1 MGWRMTR
8 NSILAICAAGAAMA
22 MSGCGSSSV
31 NVVTISVV
39 PSEVSV
45 LAGQVENYTAT
56 VNGATTLTV
65 TWACSY
71 LYTPL
76 PTTANPNPTQIPKA
90 LPCNSGDKPSALGG
104 GSIGTF
110 TSTSTNG
117 SNVLTYTAPSLS
129 NFPNPIPQVIFT
141 ATADADKKKTATGI
155 ADLDTGIRVS
165 ILPLTATVPVG
176 ITPPQTASFNASLQ
190 NTNPSTV
197 QFKLVQQNTSSK
209 NTLDQ
214 IPQPLSD
221 TCTVASP
228 TTANPGCGSIDSSGV
243 YTAPM
248 ALPTATTPTGGA
260 SPTTVTVVA
269 YSSQDTHHFATAT
282 ITLVNAT
289 TNPVSYSGL
298 YPPSV
303 AAGGILQDVF
313 LDAKNLLNTTQI
325 NFVPPTA
332 AANLT
337 ASSGNP
343 LSSTQIF
350 TVPISTAYCT
360 PSATNVTPVVDC
372 DASIMTRVRLQA
384 PQLATAEPD
393 PDHPAWIMMPSI
405 PGTPPTTAPSN
416 CVLVPVPQGSPTAIA
431 CPLHIV
437 NSSPALVSAV
447 PDSFPQVSGLGTI
460 SLGAIGGYYGST
472 GGLVNLTFNDQATLV
487 NTSLSGPRSLFGTK
501 DNGQLPNPGLYEVSI
516 TSSSTQGTPPM
527 FPRTTTNVAVQ
538 PNFATFTP
546 NPTNS
551 TSPTCASPTT
561 AGQPLPGTF
570 PLCVALNGGGNPAP
584 SAIALNSV
592 GQYAVIAEQGTSA
605 LQLVDLSTGTP
616 VQSGNPVPLAAV
628 GSTPPAPTDIAI
640 DNQLSVNGG
649 DLGVIVGSAD
659 STLYLYS
666 ITPHTATPLQFVK
679 SFTLDL
685 RTLLQE
691 PTATGLPTPYA
702 VGVDPGTHLGVVAY
716 SNTNI
721 GFIVDVNP
729 NLDGTDTHSCFIQ
742 GQTPPCVIAP
752 TSVNT
757 GPTPRVVMQPQVPL
771 AYVTP
776 GGGFGSTSVVDLLQQ
791 GVSVQIL
798 PASTTGPAGA
808 TRTAGITTI
817 RTQAAHGINPILGGT
832 VIISGVTT
840 NTANSNFNGT
850 FQIIQVIDQFTFT
863 YAQTGQ
869 PDDTETNTSSALGTV
884 QYGVPYFSFSTSANV
899 SGAAINPITR
909 TFAYADFNQA
919 SAQIGFIST
928 LDQSLTSLTLNA
940 GSCNG
945 CTPSTTA
952 PERGFRAVA
961 FDPFTNVLIAFNPSE
976 NSDTNSAGN
985 EISLINPG
993 GPAPNGRTNPP
1004 YRIIAAIE
1012 TGQVGTGSYTPTGQT
1027 AAVPVFGA
1035 MAYDPK
1041 TKFIL
1046 VANAG
1051 SNTLT
1056 YMNLD
1061 PGNSFQ
1067 KTHIQALLLKDNVPA
1082 YGVPVA
1088 QPALGSLAPSTSCS
1102 LTDPKKP
1109 CMPQAVRVGQSAN
1122 LRIIGQGFTAGG
1134 PPVVRLD
1141 GFTSI
1146 TPPGSTT
1153 PTPLPTP
1160 TSVTDSE
1167 IDITIPA
1174 AFLFTPHDY
1183 ALDVQTN
1190 SGGSTSNSIDLHV
1203 VGILDLAGTC
1213 TPTATLPQGPE
1224 GVAID
1229 ESRQIA
1235 LITNYSCNTV
1245 SVIAINPSG
1254 FVKKDGS
1261 VAPFGTI
1268 LASVTVGKNPIG
1280 IGVIPRMG
1288 LAVVANSGDT
1298 PNGTAQIIDI
1308 SSPES
1313 PAIVSWQVTSGTTT
1327 TTANTVTVGLSPLGV
1342 TIDQD
1347 RALALVA
1354 NGGSNTLSSIDLTVL
1369 LPSDPSTSSTKGH
1382 VQGTPAATTV
1392 ALSGPPS
1399 AIAVDPNRAV
1409 AVITSLQ
1416 NSGTTSVT
1424 GGLDVVNLATNP
1436 PVKSSTASVSSLS
1449 ASVTGIAYDPAPNP
1463 AVFYATSTQQNA
1475 IYSFNPDSGTIQT
1488 IRVGINPYS
1497 VGYNYQTGTL
1507 LTINSTSNSSSVVD
1521 SQNLKTRQTLG
1532 ISSMSQFAI
1541 AVNNLTNTAVIV
1553 DQNNN
1558 RVVFLNLP
1566 K

>member
-1 MGWRMTR
+1 MSWRMTR
-8 NSILAICAAGAAMA
+8 NLVLAVCAAGAAIA
-22 MSGCGSSSV
+22 MSGCGSSSA
-31 NVVTISVV
+31 NVVTVSVV

-45 LAGQVENYTAT
+45 LAGQVENYSAT
-56 VNGATTLTV
+56 VGGSTTLTV
-65 TWACSY
+65 TWTCTY
-71 LYTPL
+71 LFIPL
-76 PTTANPNPTQIPKA
+76 PTTANPNPTRIPKA
-90 LPCNSGDKPSALGG
+90 LPCKSGDTVNG

-110 TSTSTNG
+110 TTSSTNG

-129 NFPNPIPQVIFT
+129 NFPNPIPQVTFT
-141 ATADADKKKTATGI
+141 ATADADKKKTGTGI
-155 ADLDTGIRVS
+155 ADLDSGISVS

-176 ITPPQTASFNASLQ
+176 ITPAQTASFNVSLQ

-197 QFKLVQQNTSSK
+197 AFKLVQQNTSSS
-209 NTLDQ
+209 NTLDRS
-214 IPQPLSD
+214 PNPLSD
-221 TCTVASP
+221 TCDP
-228 TTANPGCGSIDSSGV
+228 TCGTIDKNGT
-243 YTAPM
+243 YTAPTT
-248 ALPTATTPTGGA
+248 LPTDTTPKGGA
-260 SPTTVTVVA
+260 SPTTVSVVA
-269 YSSQDTHHFATAT
+269 YSTQDTTHFALAT

-313 LDAKNLLNTTQI
+313 LDARNLLNTTAI

-350 TVPISTAYCT
+350 TIPISTSYCQ
-360 PSATNVTPVVDC
+360 PSAPNVTPVVDC

-393 PDHPAWIMMPSI
+393 PAHPAWIMMPSI
-405 PGTPPTTAPSN
+405 PGSPPATVPAP
-416 CVLVPVPQGSPTAIA
+416 CVLVPTPQGSATAIA

-437 NSSPALVSAV
+437 NASPALVSAV

-516 TSSSTQGTPPM
+516 TSSTTQGAPPM
-527 FPRTTTNVAVQ
+527 FPTTTTNVAVQ

-546 NPTNS
+546 NPANS
-551 TSPTCASPTT
+551 ASLTCASPTT

-616 VQSGNPVPLAAV
+616 VQLGNPVQLAAV
-628 GSTPPAPTDIAI
+628 STTAPAPTDIAI

-659 STLYLYS
+659 NTLYLYS
-666 ITPHTATPLQFVK
+666 IAPHAPAPLQFVK

-691 PTATGLPTPYA
+691 PNATGLPTPYA

-729 NLDGTDTHSCFIQ
+729 NLDGTDTRSCFIP

-752 TSVNT
+752 TSINT

-791 GVSVQIL
+791 GISVQIL

-817 RTQAAHGINPILGGT
+817 RTQAPHGINPILGGT

-850 FQIIQVIDQFTFT
+850 FQIIQVVDPFTFT

-884 QYGVPYFSFSTSANV
+884 QYGVPFFSFSTSSNV
-899 SGAAINPITR
+899 SGAAINPVTR

-928 LDQSLTSLTLNA
+928 LDQTLTSLSLSV

-945 CTPSTTA
+945 CTPTPANA

-961 FDPFTNVLIAFNPSE
+961 FDPFTNVLVAFNTSE
-976 NSDTNSAGN
+976 NTDTNSAGN

-993 GPAPNGRTNPP
+993 GPAPNGGTNPP
-1004 YRIIAAIE
+1004 YRIIAAID

-1027 AAVPVFGA
+1027 TAVPVFGA

-1067 KTHIQALLLKDNVPA
+1067 KTHIQALLLKDNTPA

-1088 QPALGSLAPSTSCS
+1088 QPALGSLSPSTSCS

-1109 CMPQAVRVGQSAN
+1109 CMPQAVRAGQSAN
-1122 LRIIGQGFTAGG
+1122 LRILGQGFTTGG

-1153 PTPLPTP
+1153 PTALPAP

-1190 SGGSTSNSIDLHV
+1190 AGGSTSNSIDLHV
-1203 VGILDLAGTC
+1203 LGILDLASAC
-1213 TPTATLPQGPE
+1213 APTASSPQGPE

-1235 LITNYSCNTV
+1235 LITNYSCNSV

-1254 FVKKDGS
+1254 FVKRDSS
-1261 VAPFGTI
+1261 VAPYGTI
-1268 LASVTVGKNPIG
+1268 LGSVTVGKNPIG
-1280 IGVIPRMG
+1280 IGVIPRMA

-1298 PNGTAQIIDI
+1298 PNGTASIIDI
-1308 SSPES
+1308 SNPES
-1313 PAIVSWQVTSGTTT
+1313 PAIVSWSVTSGTTT

-1354 NGGSNTLSSIDLTVL
+1354 NGGSNTLSAIDLTVL
-1369 LPSDPSTSSTKGH
+1369 LKSDPTTSTGIIGH
-1382 VQGTPAATTV
+1382 VQGAPGATTV

-1399 AIAVDPNRAV
+1399 AIAVDPNRGAAV
-1409 AVITSLQ
+1409 VTSLQ

-1436 PVKSSTASVSSLS
+1436 PIKSSTASVSSLS
-1449 ASVTGIAYDPAPNP
+1449 ASVTGIVYDPAPNP

-1475 IYSFNPDSGTIQT
+1475 IYSFNPDTGSVQT

-1507 LTINSTSNSSSVVD
+1507 LTINSTSNSISVVD

-1541 AVNNLTNTAVIV
+1541 AVDNFTNTAVIV

>member
-1 MGWRMTR
+1 MSWRMAR
-8 NSILAICAAGAAMA
+8 NSILAVCAAGAAIV
-22 MSGCGSSSV
+22 MSGCGSSSA
-31 NVVTISVV
+31 NVVTVSVV

-45 LAGQVENYTAT
+45 LAGQVQNYTAT
-56 VNGATTLTV
+56 VGGSTTLTV
-65 TWACSY
+65 TWTCTY
-71 LYTPL
+71 IFVPL
-76 PTTANPNPTQIPKA
+76 PTTATPNPVATKA
-90 LPCNSGDKPSALGG
+90 APCTSGQTVNG

-110 TSTSTNG
+110 TTSSTNG
-117 SNVLTYTAPSLS
+117 SNVLTYTAPSLGS
-129 NFPNPIPQVIFT
+129 FPNPIPQVTFT
-141 ATADADKKKTATGI
+141 AAADADKKKTGTGI
-155 ADLDTGIRVS
+155 ADLDSGIRVS

-176 ITPPQTASFNASLQ
+176 IAIPQTASFNASLL

-197 QFKLVQQNTSSK
+197 AFKLVQQNTSSK

-214 IPQPLSD
+214 SPNPLSD
-221 TCTVASP
+221 TCDP
-228 TTANPGCGSIDSSGV
+228 TCGTIDKNGT
-243 YTAPM
+243 YTAPGT
-248 ALPTATTPTGGA
+248 LPTATTPAGGA
-260 SPTTVTVVA
+260 SPTTVSVVA
-269 YSSQDTHHFATAT
+269 YSTQDTIHFAIAT

-350 TVPISTAYCT
+350 TIPISTSYCT
-360 PSATNVTPVVDC
+360 PSATNVTPVVNC

-384 PQLATAEPD
+384 PQLAAAEPD

-405 PGTPPTTAPSN
+405 PSIPGEPPPTLPAQ
-416 CVLVPVPQGSPTAIA
+416 CLLVPVPKDSPTAIA
-431 CPLHIV
+431 CQLHIL
-437 NSSPALVSAV
+437 NASPALVSAV

-487 NTSLSGPRSLFGTK
+487 NTSSSGPRSLFGTK

-546 NPTNS
+546 N
-551 TSPTCASPTT
+551 
-561 AGQPLPGTF
+561 QPSAAPQNCTF
-570 PLCVALNGGGNPAP
+570 PPPPPPPSLPPVFPACTLLNGAGNPAP
-584 SAIALNSV
+584 SAMALNSV
-592 GQYAVIAEQGTSA
+592 AQYAVIAEQGTSA
-605 LQLVDLSTGTP
+605 LQLVDLSSGTP
-616 VQSGNPVPLAAV
+616 VQLGNPVPLAAV
-628 GSTPPAPTDIAI
+628 SATSPAPTDIAI

-666 ITPHTATPLQFVK
+666 ITPHGPTPLQFVK

-691 PTATGLPTPYA
+691 PSATGLPTPYA

-729 NLDGTDTHSCFIQ
+729 NLDGTDTHTCFVS

-798 PASTTGPAGA
+798 PASTTGPTGA

-817 RTQAAHGINPILGGT
+817 RTQSAHGINPILGGT

-850 FQIIQVIDQFTFT
+850 FQIIQVIDPFTFT
-863 YAQTGQ
+863 YPQTGQ
-869 PDDTETNTSSALGTV
+869 PDDTETNTSTALGTV
-884 QYGVPYFSFSTSANV
+884 QYGVPFFSFSTSANV
-899 SGAAINPITR
+899 SGAAINPVTR

-919 SAQIGFIST
+919 AAQIGFIST
-928 LDQSLTSLTLNA
+928 LDQTLTSLSLSA

-945 CTPSTTA
+945 CTPSPAGA

-961 FDPFTNVLIAFNPSE
+961 FDPFTNVLVAFNPSE

-993 GPAPNGRTNPP
+993 GPTPNGGTSFP
-1004 YRIIAAIE
+1004 YRIIAAID

-1027 AAVPVFGA
+1027 VAVPVFGA
-1035 MAYDPK
+1035 MAYDPR

-1061 PGNSFQ
+1061 PGNTFQ

-1088 QPALGSLAPSTSCS
+1088 QPVLGSLAPSTSCS

-1109 CMPQAVRVGQSAN
+1109 CMPQAVRSGQSAN
-1122 LRIIGQGFTAGG
+1122 LRILGQGFTAGG

-1146 TPPGSTT
+1146 TPPGATT
-1153 PTPLPTP
+1153 PTPLPAP

-1190 SGGSTSNSIDLHV
+1190 SGGTTSNSIDLHV
-1203 VGILDLAGTC
+1203 VGILDLASTC
-1213 TPTATLPQGPE
+1213 APTAASPQGPE

-1235 LITNYSCNTV
+1235 LITNFSCNTV

-1254 FVKKDGS
+1254 FVKKDAS

-1268 LASVTVGKNPIG
+1268 LGSVTVGKNPIG

-1288 LAVVANSGDT
+1288 LAVVANNGDT

-1308 SSPES
+1308 TNPES

-1327 TTANTVTVGLSPLGV
+1327 TTANTVAVGLAPLGV
-1342 TIDQD
+1342 AIDQD

-1369 LPSDPSTSSTKGH
+1369 VPSDPTSTTGIVGH
-1382 VQGTPAATTV
+1382 VMGVPAATMIG
-1392 ALSGPPS
+1392 LSGPPS
-1399 AIAVDPNRAV
+1399 AIAVDPNRAI
-1409 AVITSLQ
+1409 AVVTSLQ
-1416 NSGTTSVT
+1416 SPGTTSVT
-1424 GGLDVVNLATNP
+1424 GGLDVVLLSTNP
-1436 PVKSSTASVSSLS
+1436 PIKSSTASISSLS

-1475 IYSFNPDSGTIQT
+1475 IYSFNPDIGSVQT

-1497 VGYNYQTGTL
+1497 VGYNYQTGTM

-1541 AVNNLTNTAVIV
+1541 AVDNFTNTAVIV

>member
-1 MGWRMTR
+1 MSWRMTR
-8 NSILAICAAGAAMA
+8 NSILAVCAAGAAIVI
-22 MSGCGSSSV
+22 SGCGSSSA
-31 NVVTISVV
+31 NVVTVSVL
-39 PSEVSV
+39 PSEVTV
-45 LAGQVENYTAT
+45 LAGQVQNYTAT
-56 VNGATTLTV
+56 VGGSSTLTV
-65 TWACSY
+65 TWSCTFIF
-71 LYTPL
+71 TPL
-76 PTTANPNPTQIPKA
+76 PTTATPNPTPAPKA
-90 LPCNSGDKPSALGG
+90 NCTSGQTVNG

-110 TSTSTNG
+110 TTSSTNG
-117 SNVLTYTAPSLS
+117 SNVLTYTAPALGS
-129 NFPNPIPQVIFT
+129 FPNPIPQVTFT
-141 ATADADKKKTATGI
+141 AAADADKKKTGTGI
-155 ADLDTGIRVS
+155 ADLDSGIRVS

-176 ITPPQTASFNASLQ
+176 ITPAQTASFNASLL

-197 QFKLVQQNTSSK
+197 AFKLVQPNTSSK
-209 NTLDQ
+209 NNLDTFAN
-214 IPQPLSD
+214 PLSD
-221 TCTVASP
+221 TCD
-228 TTANPGCGSIDSSGV
+228 PGCGTIDKNGT
-243 YTAPM
+243 YTAPA
-248 ALPTATTPTGGA
+248 ALPTATTPAGGA
-260 SPTTVTVVA
+260 SPTSVTVVA
-269 YSSQDTHHFATAT
+269 YSTQDTIHFAPAT

-298 YPPSV
+298 YPPSI

-313 LDAKNLLNTTQI
+313 LDARNLLNTTEI

-343 LSSTQIF
+343 LSSTQIS
-350 TVPISTAYCT
+350 TIPISSSYCA
-360 PSATNVTPVVDC
+360 PSPTNVTPVVNC

-393 PDHPAWIMMPSI
+393 PAHPAWIMMPSI
-405 PGTPPTTAPSN
+405 PGSPPATVPAP
-416 CVLVPVPQGSPTAIA
+416 CLLVPTQAGSATAIA

-437 NSSPALVSAV
+437 NASPALVSAV

-487 NTSLSGPRSLFGTK
+487 NTSSSGPRSLFGTK

-516 TSSSTQGTPPM
+516 TSSTTQGTPPM

-546 NPTNS
+546 NPSNS

-561 AGQPLPGTF
+561 AGQPLEGTF

-616 VQSGNPVPLAAV
+616 VQSGNPVSLAAV
-628 GSTPPAPTDIAI
+628 SATPPAPTDIAI

-659 STLYLYS
+659 NTLYLYS
-666 ITPHTATPLQFVK
+666 IAPHATTPLQFVK

-685 RTLLQE
+685 RTLLGE
-691 PTATGLPTPYA
+691 PNATGLPTPYA

-716 SNTNI
+716 SSTNI

-729 NLDGTDTHSCFIQ
+729 NLDGTDTHTCFVP

-791 GVSVQIL
+791 GVSVPIL
-798 PASTTGPAGA
+798 PASTTGPSGA
-808 TRTAGITTI
+808 KRTAGLTTI
-817 RTQAAHGINPILGGT
+817 HTQAPHGINPILGGT

-850 FQIIQVIDQFTFT
+850 FQIIQVVDPFTFT

-884 QYGVPYFSFSTSANV
+884 QYGVPFFSFSTSSNV
-899 SGAAINPITR
+899 SGAAINPATR

-928 LDQSLTSLTLNA
+928 LDQTLTSLSLTA

-945 CTPSTTA
+945 CTPTPANA

-961 FDPFTNVLIAFNPSE
+961 FDPFTNVLMAFNPSE
-976 NSDTNSAGN
+976 NTDTNSAGN

-993 GPAPNGRTNPP
+993 GPAPNGGTNFP
-1004 YRIIAAIE
+1004 YRIIAAIN

-1035 MAYDPK
+1035 MTYDPK
-1041 TKFIL
+1041 TKFML

-1067 KTHIQALLLKDNVPA
+1067 QTHIQALLLQDNVPA
-1082 YGVPVA
+1082 YGVPSA
-1088 QPALGSLAPSTSCS
+1088 QPVLGSLAPSTTCS

-1122 LRIIGQGFTAGG
+1122 LRILGQGFTTGG

-1153 PTPLPTP
+1153 PTPLPAP
-1160 TSVTDSE
+1160 TSVTDGE

-1203 VGILDLAGTC
+1203 VGILDLTSAC
-1213 TPTATLPQGPE
+1213 APTASSPQGPE

-1229 ESRQIA
+1229 ESRHIA
-1235 LITNYSCNTV
+1235 LITNFSCNTV
-1245 SVIAINPSG
+1245 SVIAIDPSG

-1261 VAPFGTI
+1261 VAPYGTI
-1268 LASVTVGKNPIG
+1268 LGSVAVGKNPIG
-1280 IGVIPRMG
+1280 ISVIPRMA

-1298 PNGTAQIIDI
+1298 PDGTAQIIDI
-1308 SSPES
+1308 SNPES
-1313 PAIVSWQVTSGTTT
+1313 PAIVSWQVTSGTSTTT

-1354 NGGSNTLSSIDLTVL
+1354 NGGSNTLSAIDLTVL
-1369 LPSDPSTSSTKGH
+1369 LPSDPSTSTTKGH
-1382 VQGTPAATTV
+1382 VQGAPGATTV
-1392 ALSGPPS
+1392 ALSGPPT
-1399 AIAVDPNRAV
+1399 AIAVDPNRGIAV
-1409 AVITSLQ
+1409 VTSLL
-1416 NSGTTSVT
+1416 NSGTTVVT

-1436 PVKSSTASVSSLS
+1436 PIKSATASVSSLS
-1449 ASVTGIAYDPAPNP
+1449 ASITGIAYDPAPNP

-1475 IYSFNPDSGTIQT
+1475 IYSFNPDTGSIQT

-1507 LTINSTSNSSSVVD
+1507 LTINSTSNSISVVD

-1541 AVNNLTNTAVIV
+1541 AVDNFTNIAVIV

>member
-1 MGWRMTR
+1 MTR
-8 NSILAICAAGAAMA
+8 NSILAVFAVAVAMV
-22 MSGCGSSSV
+22 MSGCSSSSA
-31 NVVTISVV
+31 NIVTISVV
-39 PSEVSV
+39 PSEVTV

-56 VNGATTLTV
+56 VSGSTTLTV
-65 TWACSY
+65 TWACSFIF
-71 LYTPL
+71 TPL
-76 PTTANPNPTQIPKA
+76 PTTAVPNPITTKPA
-90 LPCNSGDKPSALGG
+90 PCTSGQTVNG

-110 TSTSTNG
+110 TTSSTNG
-117 SNVLTYTAPSLS
+117 SNVLTYTAPALGS
-129 NFPNPIPQVIFT
+129 FPNPIPQVTFT

-155 ADLDTGIRVS
+155 ADLDSGIRVS
-165 ILPLTATVPVG
+165 ISPLTATVPVG
-176 ITPPQTASFNASLQ
+176 ITPPQTASFNASLL

-197 QFKLVQQNTSSK
+197 VYHLVQPDTASK

-214 IPQPLSD
+214 SANPLSD
-221 TCTVASP
+221 QCD
-228 TTANPGCGSIDSSGV
+228 PGCGTIDKNGT
-243 YTAPM
+243 YTAP
-248 ALPTATTPTGGA
+248 ATIPTSTISTVTPT
-260 SPTTVTVVA
+260 SVSVVA
-269 YSSQDTHHFATAT
+269 FSSQDTLHFALAT

-289 TNPVSYSGL
+289 TNPVSFSGL
-298 YPPSV
+298 YPPFI

-313 LDAKNLLNTTQI
+313 LNAKNLLNTTQI

-337 ASSGNP
+337 ASSGTP
-343 LSSTQIF
+343 LSLSTQVF
-350 TVPISTAYCT
+350 TIPRSTAYCT
-360 PSATNVTPVVDC
+360 PSATNATPVVNC

-393 PDHPAWIMMPSI
+393 PTQPAWIMIPSI
-405 PGTPPTTAPSN
+405 PSVPGAPPLTAPAG

-431 CPLHIV
+431 CQLHIV
-437 NSSPALVSAV
+437 NASPALVSAV

-516 TSSSTQGTPPM
+516 TSSSTQWTPPM
-527 FPRTTTNVAVQ
+527 FPTSTTNVAVQ

-546 NPTNS
+546 N
-551 TSPTCASPTT
+551 
-561 AGQPLPGTF
+561 QPSSAPQNCTF
-570 PLCVALNGGGNPAP
+570 PPPPAPPALPPVFPACTLLNGTGNPAP

-592 GQYAVIAEQGTSA
+592 GQYAVIAEQGTNA
-605 LQLVDLSTGTP
+605 LQLVDLSTGAP
-616 VQSGNPVPLAAV
+616 LQSGNPVALAAV
-628 GSTPPAPTDIAI
+628 SSTPPAPTDIAI

-649 DLGVIVGSAD
+649 DLAVIVGSGD

-666 ITPHTATPLQFVK
+666 VTPSAPTPLQFLK
-679 SFTLDL
+679 KTISLDL
-685 RTLLQE
+685 HTLLQE
-691 PTATGLPTPYA
+691 PNATGLATPYA

-721 GFIVDVNP
+721 AFIVDVNP
-729 NLDGTDTHSCFIQ
+729 NLDGADKRTCFLA

-752 TSVNT
+752 TSINT

-798 PASTTGPAGA
+798 PASTTGPSGA

-817 RTQAAHGINPILGGT
+817 RTQTPHGINPILGGT

-840 NTANSNFNGT
+840 KTANSNFNGT
-850 FQIIQVIDQFTFT
+850 NQIIQIIDPFTFT

-869 PDDTETNTSSALGTV
+869 PDDTETNTSTALGTV
-884 QYGVPYFSFSTSANV
+884 QYGVPFFSFSTSANV

-909 TFAYADFNQA
+909 TFAFADFNQA

-928 LDQSLTSLTLNA
+928 LDQTLTSLSLNA
-940 GSCNG
+940 GSCIG
-945 CTPSTTA
+945 CTPPAIA

-976 NSDTNSAGN
+976 NSDINSAGN

-993 GPAPNGRTNPP
+993 GPAPNGGTNAP
-1004 YRIIAAIE
+1004 YRIIAAIN
-1012 TGQVGTGSYTPTGQT
+1012 TGQTGTGSYTPSGQT
-1027 AAVPVFGA
+1027 TPISVFGA

-1051 SNTLT
+1051 SNTLSS
-1056 YMNLD
+1056 MNLD
-1061 PGNSFQ
+1061 PANTFQ
-1067 KTHIQALLLKDNVPA
+1067 KTHIQALLLKDNVPS
-1082 YGVPVA
+1082 YGVPLA
-1088 QPALGSLAPSTSCS
+1088 QPVLGSLPSTSCS
-1102 LTDPKKP
+1102 LTDPKQP

-1122 LRIIGQGFTAGG
+1122 QSANLRILGQGFTAGG
-1134 PPVVRLD
+1134 PPIVRLD

-1146 TPPGSTT
+1146 TPPGATT
-1153 PTPLPTP
+1153 PTPLPAP

-1190 SGGSTSNSIDLHV
+1190 SGSTTSNSIDLHV

-1213 TPTATLPQGPE
+1213 AASPQGPE

-1235 LITNYSCNTV
+1235 LITNFSCNTV

-1261 VAPFGTI
+1261 KAPFGTI
-1268 LASVTVGKNPIG
+1268 LGSVNVGKNPIG

-1288 LAVVANSGDT
+1288 LAVVANHGDT

-1308 SSPES
+1308 TNPES
-1313 PAIVSWQVTSGTTT
+1313 PAIVSWSVTSGTTT
-1327 TTANTVTVGLSPLGV
+1327 TTANTVTVGFFPLGV
-1342 TIDQD
+1342 TVDQD
-1347 RALALVA
+1347 RALALVTNA
-1354 NGGSNTLSSIDLTVL
+1354 GSNTLSSIDLTVL
-1369 LPSDPSTSSTKGH
+1369 TPSDPTSSTGIIGH
-1382 VQGTPAATTV
+1382 VQGAPAATTV
-1392 ALSGPPS
+1392 ALSGSPS
-1399 AIAVDPNRAV
+1399 AIAVDPNRAI

-1416 NSGTTSVT
+1416 NPGSTSVT
-1424 GGLDVVNLATNP
+1424 GGLDVVTLATNP
-1436 PVKSSTASVSSLS
+1436 PIKSSTASISSLS
-1449 ASVTGIAYDPAPNP
+1449 ASITGIVYDPAPAV

-1475 IYSFNPDSGTIQT
+1475 IYLFDPDTGSVGT

-1497 VGYNYQTGTL
+1497 LGYNYQTGTL
-1507 LTINSTSNSSSVVD
+1507 LTINSVSNSSSVVD

-1541 AVNNLTNTAVIV
+1541 AVDNFTNTAVIV

>member
-1 MGWRMTR
+1 MSWRMTR
-8 NSILAICAAGAAMA
+8 NSILAICAVGAAIV
-22 MSGCGSSSV
+22 MSGCGSSSA
-31 NVVTISVV
+31 NIVTISVV

-56 VNGATTLTV
+56 VSGSTTLTV
-65 TWACSY
+65 TWTCSFIF
-71 LYTPL
+71 TPL
-76 PTTANPNPTQIPKA
+76 PTATTPNPVPTKA
-90 LPCNSGDKPSALGG
+90 APCTSGQTVNG

-110 TSTSTNG
+110 TTSSTNG
-117 SNVLTYTAPSLS
+117 SNVLTYTAPALGS
-129 NFPNPIPQVIFT
+129 FPNPIPQVTFT

-155 ADLDTGIRVS
+155 ADLDSGIRVS

-197 QFKLVQQNTSSK
+197 AFKLVQPNTASK

-214 IPQPLSD
+214 SPNPLSD
-221 TCTVASP
+221 PCD
-228 TTANPGCGSIDSSGV
+228 TTCGSIDKNGT
-243 YTAPM
+243 YTAPTT
-248 ALPTATTPTGGA
+248 LPTATTPSGGA

-269 YSSQDTHHFATAT
+269 YSTQDVIHFALAT

-298 YPPSV
+298 YPPAV

-332 AANLT
+332 AADLT
-337 ASSGNP
+337 ASSGLP
-343 LSSTQIF
+343 LSLSTQVF
-350 TVPISTAYCT
+350 TIPISTAYCT

-372 DASIMTRVRLQA
+372 DASIMTRVRLGPA
-384 PQLATAEPD
+384 QLAAAEPD
-393 PDHPAWIMMPSI
+393 PLHPAWIMIPSIPSI
-405 PGTPPTTAPSN
+405 PGAPPPTAPPN
-416 CVLVPVPQGSPTAIA
+416 CVIVPVPKDSPTAIA
-431 CPLHIV
+431 CQLHIV
-437 NSSPALVSAV
+437 NASPALVSAV

-527 FPRTTTNVAVQ
+527 FPTTTTNVAVQ

-546 NPTNS
+546 NPTNA
-551 TSPTCASPTT
+551 TSPTCVSPVT

-570 PLCVALNGGGNPAP
+570 PLCIALNGGGNPAP

-628 GSTPPAPTDIAI
+628 STTSPAPTDIAI

-659 STLYLYS
+659 NTLYLYS
-666 ITPHTATPLQFVK
+666 ITPHAPTPLQFVK

-691 PTATGLPTPYA
+691 PNATGLPTPYA

-716 SNTNI
+716 TNTNI
-721 GFIVDVNP
+721 AFIVDVNP
-729 NLDGTDTHSCFIQ
+729 NLDGTDTHTCFLS

-757 GPTPRVVMQPQVPL
+757 GPTPRVVMEPQVAL

-798 PASTTGPAGA
+798 PVSTTGPSGA

-817 RTQAAHGINPILGGT
+817 RTQAPHGINPILGGT

-840 NTANSNFNGT
+840 NTALSNFDGT
-850 FQIIQVIDQFTFT
+850 FQIIQVIDPFTFT

-884 QYGVPYFSFSTSANV
+884 QYGVPFFSFGTSANV

-909 TFAYADFNQA
+909 TFAFADFNQA

-928 LDQSLTSLTLNA
+928 LDQTLTSLTLSA

-945 CTPSTTA
+945 CTPATPNA
-952 PERGFRAVA
+952 PERGFRAVS
-961 FDPFTNVLIAFNPSE
+961 FDPFTNVLIAFNSSE

-993 GPAPNGRTNPP
+993 GPAPNGGTNAP
-1004 YRIIAAIE
+1004 YRIIAAID
-1012 TGQVGTGSYTPTGQT
+1012 TGQTGTGSYTPTGQT
-1027 AAVPVFGA
+1027 TPVPVFGA

-1051 SNTLT
+1051 SNSLT
-1056 YMNLD
+1056 FMNLD

-1088 QPALGSLAPSTSCS
+1088 QPALGSLTPSTSCS

-1109 CMPQAVRVGQSAN
+1109 CMPQAIRVGQSAN

-1153 PTPLPTP
+1153 PTPLPAP

-1183 ALDVQTN
+1183 AIDVQTN
-1190 SGGSTSNSIDLHV
+1190 SGGTTSNSIDLHV
-1203 VGILDLAGTC
+1203 VGILDLASTC
-1213 TPTATLPQGPE
+1213 APTAASPQGPE

-1235 LITNYSCNTV
+1235 LITNFSCNTV

-1254 FVKKDGS
+1254 FVKKDAS
-1261 VAPFGTI
+1261 VAPYGTI
-1268 LASVTVGKNPIG
+1268 LGSVTVGKNPIG

-1288 LAVVANSGDT
+1288 FAVVANNGDT

-1308 SSPES
+1308 NNPES

-1327 TTANTVTVGLSPLGV
+1327 TTANTVAVGLSPLGV

-1347 RALALVA
+1347 RALALVTNA
-1354 NGGSNTLSSIDLTVL
+1354 GSNTLSSIDLTVL
-1369 LPSDPSTSSTKGH
+1369 IPSEPTSSTGIVGH
-1382 VQGTPAATTV
+1382 VQGVPAATTV

-1399 AIAVDPNRAV
+1399 AIAVDPNRAI
-1409 AVITSLQ
+1409 AVVTSLQ
-1416 NSGTTSVT
+1416 NSGTTAVT

-1436 PVKSSTASVSSLS
+1436 PIKSSTASVSGLS
-1449 ASVTGIAYDPAPNP
+1449 ASITGIVYDPAPSV

-1475 IYSFNPDSGTIQT
+1475 IYSFDPDTGSVQT

-1541 AVNNLTNTAVIV
+1541 AVDNFTNTAVIV

-1558 RVVFLNLP
+1558 RVVFMNLP

>member
-1 MGWRMTR
+1 MSWRLTR
-8 NSILAICAAGAAMA
+8 NSILAVCAAGAAIL
-22 MSGCGSSSV
+22 MSGCGSSSA
-31 NVVTISVV
+31 NVVTVSVV

-45 LAGQVENYTAT
+45 LAGQVQNYSAT
-56 VNGATTLTV
+56 VGGSTTLTV
-65 TWACSY
+65 TWTCSY
-71 LYTPL
+71 IFTPL
-76 PTTANPNPTQIPKA
+76 PTTTTPNPTPAPKT
-90 LPCNSGDKPSALGG
+90 PCTSGQTVNGG
-104 GSIGTF
+104 TIGTF
-110 TSTSTNG
+110 TTSSTNG
-117 SNVLTYTAPSLS
+117 SNVLTYTAPPLS
-129 NFPNPIPQVIFT
+129 SFPNPIPQVTFT
-141 ATADADKKKTATGI
+141 AAADADKKKTATGI
-155 ADLDTGIRVS
+155 ADLDSGIRVS
-165 ILPLTATVPVG
+165 VLPLTATVPVG
-176 ITPPQTASFNASLQ
+176 ITPAQTASFNASLL
-190 NTNPSTV
+190 NTNPSTAA
-197 QFKLVQQNTSSK
+197 FKLVQPNTSSK
-209 NTLDQ
+209 NTLNQ
-214 IPQPLSD
+214 SPNPLSD
-221 TCTVASP
+221 TCDP
-228 TTANPGCGSIDSSGV
+228 TCGSIDKNGT
-243 YTAPM
+243 YTAPGT
-248 ALPTATTPTGGA
+248 LPTDTTPPGGA
-260 SPTTVTVVA
+260 SPTSITVVA
-269 YSSQDTHHFATAT
+269 YSTQDTVHFALAT

-289 TNPVSYSGL
+289 TNPVSFSGL

-337 ASSGNP
+337 ASSGTP

-350 TVPISTAYCT
+350 TIPISTSYCN
-360 PSATNVTPVVDC
+360 PSAVKVTPVVNC

-393 PDHPAWIMMPSI
+393 PAHPAWIMMPSI
-405 PGTPPTTAPSN
+405 PGTPPTTAPPN
-416 CVLVPVPQGSPTAIA
+416 CVLVPVPQGSPAAIA
-431 CPLHIV
+431 CQLHIV
-437 NSSPALVSAV
+437 NASPALVSAV

-472 GGLVNLTFNDQATLV
+472 GGLVNLTFNDQATIV

-527 FPRTTTNVAVQ
+527 FPTTTTNVAVQ

-551 TSPTCASPTT
+551 ISPTCASPTT

-605 LQLVDLSTGTP
+605 LQLVDLSSGTP
-616 VQSGNPVPLAAV
+616 VQAGNPVPLAAV
-628 GSTPPAPTDIAI
+628 GTTPPAPTDIAI

-666 ITPHTATPLQFVK
+666 IAPHAPTPLQFVK

-729 NLDGTDTHSCFIQ
+729 NLDGTDTRTCFLP

-757 GPTPRVVMQPQVPL
+757 GPTPRVVMEPQVPL

-798 PASTTGPAGA
+798 PVSTTGPSGA

-817 RTQAAHGINPILGGT
+817 RTRSPHGINPILGGT

-840 NTANSNFNGT
+840 NKANSNFNGT
-850 FQIIQVIDQFTFT
+850 FQIIQVIDPFTFT
-863 YAQTGQ
+863 YPQTGQ
-869 PDDTETNTSSALGTV
+869 PDDTETNTSTALGTV
-884 QYGVPYFSFSTSANV
+884 QYGVPFFSFSTSSNV
-899 SGAAINPITR
+899 SAAAINPVTR
-909 TFAYADFNQA
+909 TFGFADFNQA

-928 LDQSLTSLTLNA
+928 LDQTLTSLSLTA
-940 GSCNG
+940 GSCST
-945 CTPSTTA
+945 CTPSPANA

-961 FDPFTNVLIAFNPSE
+961 FDPFTNVLVAFNPSE

-985 EISLINPG
+985 EISFINPG
-993 GPAPNGRTNPP
+993 GPAPNGGTNQPN
-1004 YRIIAAIE
+1004 RIIAAID

-1027 AAVPVFGA
+1027 TPVTVFGA
-1035 MAYDPK
+1035 MAYDPR

-1051 SNTLT
+1051 SNTFT
-1056 YMNLD
+1056 FMNLD

-1088 QPALGSLAPSTSCS
+1088 QPALGALAPSTTCG

-1153 PTPLPTP
+1153 PTPLPAP

-1190 SGGSTSNSIDLHV
+1190 SGGTTSNSIDLHV

-1213 TPTATLPQGPE
+1213 APTAASPQGPE

-1235 LITNYSCNTV
+1235 LISNFSCNTV

-1261 VAPFGTI
+1261 VAPFGAI
-1268 LASVTVGKNPIG
+1268 LGSVAVGKNPIG
-1280 IGVIPRMG
+1280 IGMIPRMA
-1288 LAVVANSGDT
+1288 LAVVANNGDT
-1298 PNGTAQIIDI
+1298 PNGTAQIVDI
-1308 SSPES
+1308 TNPES

-1342 TIDQD
+1342 AIDQD
-1347 RALALVA
+1347 RALALVS

-1369 LPSDPSTSSTKGH
+1369 LPSDPTSTTGIVGH
-1382 VQGTPAATTV
+1382 VQGAPAATTV

-1399 AIAVDPNRAV
+1399 AIAVDPNRAI
-1409 AVITSLQ
+1409 AVVTSLQ
-1416 NSGTTSVT
+1416 NSGTTSVA
-1424 GGLDVVNLATNP
+1424 GGLDVVTLSTNP
-1436 PVKSSTASVSSLS
+1436 PIKSSTASVSSLT
-1449 ASVTGIAYDPAPNP
+1449 ASITGIAYDPATNP

-1475 IYSFNPDSGTIQT
+1475 IFSFNPDTGSVGT

-1497 VGYNYQTGTL
+1497 VGYNYQSGTM

-1541 AVNNLTNTAVIV
+1541 AVDNFTNTAVIV

>member
-1 MGWRMTR
+1 MSWRMTR

-22 MSGCGSSSV
+22 MSGCGSSSA
-31 NVVTISVV
+31 NVVTVSVV
-39 PSEVSV
+39 PSQVSV
-45 LAGQVENYTAT
+45 LAGQVQNYTAT
-56 VNGATTLTV
+56 VGGSATLTV
-65 TWACSY
+65 TWTCTFVF
-71 LYTPL
+71 TPL
-76 PTTANPNPTQIPKA
+76 PTTTTPNPVATKPA
-90 LPCNSGDKPSALGG
+90 PCKSGDTVNGG
-104 GSIGTF
+104 NIGTF
-110 TSTSTNG
+110 STSSTNG
-117 SNVLTYTAPSLS
+117 SNVLTYTAPSLGS
-129 NFPNPIPQVIFT
+129 FPNPIPQVTFT
-141 ATADADKKKTATGI
+141 AAADADKKKTAAGI
-155 ADLDTGIRVS
+155 ADLDSGIRVS

-176 ITPPQTASFNASLQ
+176 ITPAQTASFNASLL

-197 QFKLVQQNTSSK
+197 AFKLVQPNTASK
-209 NTLDQ
+209 NNLDTFAN
-214 IPQPLSD
+214 PLSD
-221 TCTVASP
+221 TCD
-228 TTANPGCGSIDSSGV
+228 PGCGTIDKNGTF
-243 YTAPM
+243 TAP
-248 ALPTATTPTGGA
+248 ATLPTATTPAGGA
-260 SPTTVTVVA
+260 APTSVNVVA
-269 YSSQDTHHFATAT
+269 YSTQDTIHFAAGT

-313 LDAKNLLNTTQI
+313 LNAKNLLNTTPI

-332 AANLT
+332 AASLT
-337 ASSGNP
+337 ASSGTP

-350 TVPISTAYCT
+350 TIPISTSYCT
-360 PSATNVTPVVDC
+360 PSATSATPVVDC
-372 DASIMTRVRLQA
+372 DASIMTRVRLGA
-384 PQLATAEPD
+384 LQLATAEPD

-405 PGTPPTTAPSN
+405 PGNPPATVPAP
-416 CVLVPVPQGSPTAIA
+416 CVLVPTPAGSATAIA

-437 NSSPALVSAV
+437 NASPALVSAV

-472 GGLVNLTFNDQATLV
+472 GGLVRLAFDGQATLV

-527 FPRTTTNVAVQ
+527 FPTATTNAAVQ

-546 NPTNS
+546 NPSNS
-551 TSPTCASPTT
+551 VSPTCISPLDPT
-561 AGQPLPGTF
+561 AALPGTF
-570 PLCVALNGGGNPAP
+570 PPCVALRGGGNPAP

-592 GQYAVIAEQGTSA
+592 GQYAVIVEQGTSK
-605 LQLVDLSTGTP
+605 LQLIDLSSGTP
-616 VQSGNPVPLAAV
+616 TQTIDPVPLAAV
-628 GSTPPAPTDIAI
+628 GNTPPAPTDIAI
-640 DNQLSVNGG
+640 DNQLSVNQG
-649 DLGVIVGSAD
+649 DLAVIVGNGD
-659 STLYLYS
+659 STMYLYS
-666 ITPHTATPLQFVK
+666 VTPSAPTPQQFVK
-679 SFTLDL
+679 LKTFSLDL

-691 PTATGLPTPYA
+691 PNATGLPTPYA

-716 SNTNI
+716 TNTNI
-721 GFIVDVNP
+721 AFIVDVNP
-729 NLDGTDTHSCFIQ
+729 NLDGTDTHTCFIA

-757 GPTPRVVMQPQVPL
+757 GPTPRVVMEPQVPL

-791 GVSVQIL
+791 GVSVPIL
-798 PASTTGPAGA
+798 PASTTGPSGA
-808 TRTAGITTI
+808 NRTAGITTI
-817 RTQAAHGINPILGGT
+817 HTQAPHGINPILGGT

-840 NTANSNFNGT
+840 STAGSNFNGT
-850 FQIIQVIDQFTFT
+850 FQIIQVIDPFTFT
-863 YAQTGQ
+863 YPQTGQ

-884 QYGVPYFSFSTSANV
+884 QYGVPFFSFSTSSNV

-928 LDQSLTSLTLNA
+928 LDQTLTSLSLSA

-945 CTPSTTA
+945 CTPTPAGA
-952 PERGFRAVA
+952 PERGFRSVA
-961 FDPFTNVLIAFNPSE
+961 FDPFTNVLVAFNPSE
-976 NSDTNSAGN
+976 NSDVNSAGN

-993 GPAPNGRTNPP
+993 GPAPNGGTNFP

-1035 MAYDPK
+1035 MAYDPR

-1056 YMNLD
+1056 YMSLD

-1067 KTHIQALLLKDNVPA
+1067 KTHIQALLLKDNAPA

-1088 QPALGSLAPSTSCS
+1088 QPVLGSLAPSKSCS

-1109 CMPQAVRVGQSAN
+1109 CMPQAVRAGQDAN
-1122 LRIIGQGFTAGG
+1122 LRIIGQGFLAGG

-1146 TPPGSTT
+1146 TAPGATT
-1153 PTPLPTP
+1153 PTPLPAP

-1190 SGGSTSNSIDLHV
+1190 SGAATSNSIDLHV
-1203 VGILDLAGTC
+1203 VGILDLASTC
-1213 TPTATLPQGPE
+1213 APTASSPQGPE

-1235 LITNYSCNTV
+1235 LITNFSCNTV
-1245 SVIAINPSG
+1245 SVIAINPNGFAKSG
-1254 FVKKDGS
+1254 GGI
-1261 VAPFGTI
+1261 APYGTVI
-1268 LASVTVGKNPIG
+1268 GNVTVGKNPVG
-1280 IGVIPRMG
+1280 IAVIPRMG
-1288 LAVVANSGDT
+1288 LAVVANNGDT

-1308 SSPES
+1308 SNPES

-1342 TIDQD
+1342 AIDQD
-1347 RALALVA
+1347 RALALVS

-1382 VQGTPAATTV
+1382 VQGAPGSTTV

-1409 AVITSLQ
+1409 AVVTSLQ
-1416 NSGTTSVT
+1416 NSGTTSVS
-1424 GGLDVVNLATNP
+1424 GGLDVVSLATNP
-1436 PVKSSTASVSSLS
+1436 PLKSSTASISSLS
-1449 ASVTGIAYDPAPNP
+1449 ASVTGIVYDPAPVP

-1475 IYSFNPDSGTIQT
+1475 IYSFNPDIGSVQT

-1541 AVNNLTNTAVIV
+1541 AVDNFTNTAVIV

>member
-1 MGWRMTR
+1 M
-8 NSILAICAAGAAMA
+8 
-22 MSGCGSSSV
+22 
-31 NVVTISVV
+31 
-39 PSEVSV
+39 
-45 LAGQVENYTAT
+45 
-56 VNGATTLTV
+56 
-65 TWACSY
+65 
-71 LYTPL
+71 
-76 PTTANPNPTQIPKA
+76 
-90 LPCNSGDKPSALGG
+90 
-104 GSIGTF
+104 
-110 TSTSTNG
+110 
-117 SNVLTYTAPSLS
+117 
-129 NFPNPIPQVIFT
+129 
-141 ATADADKKKTATGI
+141 
-155 ADLDTGIRVS
+155 
-165 ILPLTATVPVG
+165 
-176 ITPPQTASFNASLQ
+176 
-190 NTNPSTV
+190 
-197 QFKLVQQNTSSK
+197 
-209 NTLDQ
+209 
-214 IPQPLSD
+214 
-221 TCTVASP
+221 
-228 TTANPGCGSIDSSGV
+228 
-243 YTAPM
+243 
-248 ALPTATTPTGGA
+248 
-260 SPTTVTVVA
+260 
-269 YSSQDTHHFATAT
+269 
-282 ITLVNAT
+282 
-289 TNPVSYSGL
+289 
-298 YPPSV
+298 
-303 AAGGILQDVF
+303 
-313 LDAKNLLNTTQI
+313 
-325 NFVPPTA
+325 
-332 AANLT
+332 
-337 ASSGNP
+337 
-343 LSSTQIF
+343 
-350 TVPISTAYCT
+350 
-360 PSATNVTPVVDC
+360 
-372 DASIMTRVRLQA
+372 
-384 PQLATAEPD
+384 
-393 PDHPAWIMMPSI
+393 
-405 PGTPPTTAPSN
+405 
-416 CVLVPVPQGSPTAIA
+416 
-431 CPLHIV
+431 
-437 NSSPALVSAV
+437 
-447 PDSFPQVSGLGTI
+447 
-460 SLGAIGGYYGST
+460 
-472 GGLVNLTFNDQATLV
+472 
-487 NTSLSGPRSLFGTK
+487 
-501 DNGQLPNPGLYEVSI
+501 
-516 TSSSTQGTPPM
+516 
-527 FPRTTTNVAVQ
+527 
-538 PNFATFTP
+538 
-546 NPTNS
+546 
-551 TSPTCASPTT
+551 
-561 AGQPLPGTF
+561 
-570 PLCVALNGGGNPAP
+570 
-584 SAIALNSV
+584 ALNSV

-616 VQSGNPVPLAAV
+616 AQLGNPVQLAAV
-628 GSTPPAPTDIAI
+628 STTAPAPTDIAI

-666 ITPHTATPLQFVK
+666 IAPHAPTPLQFVK
-679 SFTLDL
+679 SVTLDL

-691 PTATGLPTPYA
+691 PNATGLPTPYA

-729 NLDGTDTHSCFIQ
+729 NLDGTDTRTCFIP

-798 PASTTGPAGA
+798 QASTTGPSGA

-817 RTQAAHGINPILGGT
+817 RTQAPHGINPILGGT

-840 NTANSNFNGT
+840 TTANSNFNGT
-850 FQIIQVIDQFTFT
+850 FQIIQVIDPFTFT

-869 PDDTETNTSSALGTV
+869 PDDTETNTPSALGTV
-884 QYGVPYFSFSTSANV
+884 QYGVPFFSFSTSANV
-899 SGAAINPITR
+899 SGAAINPATR

-919 SAQIGFIST
+919 IAQIGFIST
-928 LDQSLTSLTLNA
+928 LDQTLTSLSLTA

-945 CTPSTTA
+945 CTPTPANA

-961 FDPFTNVLIAFNPSE
+961 FDPFTNVLVAFNSSE

-993 GPAPNGRTNPP
+993 GPAPNGGTNFP
-1004 YRIIAAIE
+1004 YRIIAAID

-1035 MAYDPK
+1035 MTYDPK

-1051 SNTLT
+1051 SNTLSF
-1056 YMNLD
+1056 MSMD
-1061 PGNSFQ
+1061 PAGNFQ
-1067 KTHIQALLLKDNVPA
+1067 KTHIQALLLKDNTPA

-1088 QPALGSLAPSTSCS
+1088 QPVLGSLAPSTSCS

-1109 CMPQAVRVGQSAN
+1109 CMPQAVRSGQSAN
-1122 LRIIGQGFTAGG
+1122 LRILGQGFTAGG

-1146 TPPGSTT
+1146 TPPGATT
-1153 PTPLPTP
+1153 PTPLPAP
-1160 TSVTDSE
+1160 TSVTDGE

-1190 SGGSTSNSIDLHV
+1190 SGGSTSNSIDLHA
-1203 VGILDLAGTC
+1203 VGILDLASAC
-1213 TPTATLPQGPE
+1213 APTAASPQGPE
-1224 GVAID
+1224 GVVID

-1235 LITNYSCNTV
+1235 LITNFSCNTV

-1261 VAPFGTI
+1261 LAPFGTI
-1268 LASVTVGKNPIG
+1268 LGTVTVGKNPIG
-1280 IGVIPRMG
+1280 IGVIPRMA
-1288 LAVVANSGDT
+1288 LAVVANNGDT

-1308 SSPES
+1308 SNPES

-1327 TTANTVTVGLSPLGV
+1327 TTANTVVVGLSPLGV
-1342 TIDQD
+1342 AIDQD
-1347 RALALVA
+1347 RALALVT

-1369 LPSDPSTSSTKGH
+1369 LPSDASTSTTKGH
-1382 VQGTPAATTV
+1382 VQGAPAATPV

-1399 AIAVDPNRAV
+1399 AIAVDPNRAI
-1409 AVITSLQ
+1409 AVVTSLQ
-1416 NSGTTSVT
+1416 NPGTTSVN
-1424 GGLDVVNLATNP
+1424 GGLDVVTLATNP
-1436 PVKSSTASVSSLS
+1436 PIKSSTASVSSLS
-1449 ASVTGIAYDPAPNP
+1449 ASVTGIVYDPAPNP

-1475 IYSFNPDSGTIQT
+1475 IYSFDPDIGSVQT

-1507 LTINSTSNSSSVVD
+1507 LTINSTSNSISVVD

-1541 AVNNLTNTAVIV
+1541 AVDNFTNTAVIV